1 MSTEKDITINSEN
14 TEQTI
19 KEINMNN
26 SEISSDKE
34 KPKSSKSLIII

>member
-1 MSTEKDITINSEN
+1 MSNEKDITINSES

-26 SEISSDKE
+26 SEISLDKE
-34 KPKSSKSLIII
+34 KHKK